1 MEDRDPDLEGF
12 DAQLL
17 KDMLEMRRMHDRLS
31 EQEAGEGPRV
41 RSPGGWR
48 VLDDLNPGGRDPS
61 VGWIPTNAHALAL
74 TWELPLWRR
83 FWARLPFWSCE
94 RSLRVWMWYHGYYSV
109 EPAEVLPESGPPPE
123 DDAGVREPRRPIA
136 PAGAGA
142 VALELEPEP
151 EEDIQP

>member
-1 MEDRDPDLEGF
+1 MQEPNPEIVEQFR
-12 DAQLL
+12 AA
-17 KDMLEMRRMHDRLS
+17 KRMVERLS
-31 EQEAGEGPRV
+31 QQQGGDGPRV

-61 VGWIPTNAHALAL
+61 VGWIPSNAHALAL

-83 FWARLPFWSCE
+83 IWARLPFWSCE

-109 EPAEVLPESGPPPE
+109 EPAEVLPESGPPPG

-136 PAGAGA
+136 PASAGA
-142 VALELEPEP
+142 VALEPEP
-151 EEDIQP
+151 DEDFLP